1 MSTATRRA
9 ETGTCCDEPAD
20 ADWGRLPGAEPPL
33 RWWLPALVFA
43 AAAVVLVL
51 VVVLLV
57 RDPGLRDDPDPAF
70 QRDGLLRSGPT
81 LPPQVAGVSFGE
93 RPVVV
98 LFDRRP
104 PSGPKFAAWR
114 AQVSDDGVELVVAVA
129 GTDRAAQ
136 LADAV
141 DIPRPVDGGPPV
153 GYAVV
158 DPARTVRYST
168 LDPAYLDNAFEVD
181 VITGAVRDAHR

>member
-1 MSTATRRA
+1 MSINTGRSEA
-9 ETGTCCDEPAD
+9 GTCCDDQAD
-20 ADWGRLPGAEPPL
+20 VDWGRLPGAEPLL
-33 RWWLPALVFA
+33 RWWVPMLVFG
-43 AAAVVLVL
+43 AAAVVLTL

-57 RDPGLRDDPDPAF
+57 RDPGPRDDPDPAF
-70 QRDGLLRSGPT
+70 QRDGLLLNGPT
-81 LPPQVAGVSFGE
+81 LPPQVAGVPFGGH
-93 RPVVV
+93 PVVV

-104 PSGPKFAAWR
+104 PSGPEFDAWR
-114 AQVSDDGVELVVAVA
+114 AQVSNDGVELVVAVA
-129 GTDRAAQ
+129 GTEPAAR

-168 LDPAYLDNAFEVD
+168 LDPAYQDNAFEVD
-181 VITGAVRDAHR
+181 VITGAVRAAPG